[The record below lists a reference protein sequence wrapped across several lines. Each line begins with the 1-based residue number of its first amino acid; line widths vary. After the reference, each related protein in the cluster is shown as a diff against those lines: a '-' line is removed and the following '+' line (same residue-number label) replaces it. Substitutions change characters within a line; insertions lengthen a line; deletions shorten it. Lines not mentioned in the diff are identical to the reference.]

1 MPAPIPDRFDLEM
14 RLGRDGDIE
23 EWLAT
28 DTSLDR
34 PVLVRSLG
42 PETTSARR
50 REFVASVR
58 AAAKVS
64 HSHLA
69 RVFAVSEVVGGAYS
83 VSEWTGGSTDADRL
97 AAGQPIELQDFFA
110 QRLGACWRPGCAS

>member
-1 MPAPIPDRFDLEM
+1 MPAAIPDRFKLEM

-42 PETTSARR
+42 PESDSDRR
-50 REFVASVR
+50 SEFVDRVS
-58 AAAKVS
+58 AAAKASASFGGMRQPVS
-64 HSHLA
+64 PSMMVSLA
-69 RVFAVSEVVGGAYS
+69 
-83 VSEWTGGSTDADRL
+83 
-97 AAGQPIELQDFFA
+97 P
-110 QRLGACWRPGCAS
+110 P